1 MADEEII
8 KKRLKK
14 LKEAH
19 PEMDTEKIEK
29 ELIPL
34 QPGEE
39 LQPKT
44 VKKKKSK
51 NSD

>member
-1 MADEEII
+1 MTDEEII

-14 LKEAH
+14 LKETY
-19 PEMDTEKIEK
+19 PEIDTEKIEK

-34 QPGEE
+34 QSGEE

-44 VKKKKSK
+44 VKKKKK
-51 NSD
+51 IDGF